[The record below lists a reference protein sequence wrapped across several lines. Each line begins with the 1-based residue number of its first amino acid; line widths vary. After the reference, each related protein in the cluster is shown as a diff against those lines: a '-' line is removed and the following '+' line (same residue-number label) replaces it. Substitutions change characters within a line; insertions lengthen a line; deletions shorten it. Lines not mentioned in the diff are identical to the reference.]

1 MEKINNKIKNLE
13 NNLIGVLIL
22 ITVFFSFTII
32 ALFQKDLIVTL
43 VFSFISGGYT
53 AVMILSLMKLNELK
67 EKKNE
72 QRK

>member
-13 NNLIGVLIL
+13 NDLISVLIL

-43 VFSFISGGYT
+43 AFSFISGFYT

-67 EKKNE
+67 EKENE
-72 QRK
+72 

>member
-1 MEKINNKIKNLE
+1 MEKINNEIKNLE

-53 AVMILSLMKLNELK
+53 AIMILCLMKLNELK
-67 EKKNE
+67 EKENE
-72 QRK
+72 